1 MWGDFQAYE
10 GAYNFKYGGLINKK
24 FDVKKGGSIS
34 WEGDPMRA
42 ILNLEAVYKTDAN
55 PSALVDNDTY
65 RRKIPVEVV
74 IGITGNLSNPEPD
87 FNINFPNISSVLRS
101 EIQTALEDKD
111 LRQKQALVLLATGG
125 FLSIKDGVDQVSI
138 TNNLYEKFSDVFGD
152 IFSDNNDKIKVGVDI
167 ISADRREGI
176 ATDGRVGVSVNY
188 TINER
193 IIFNG
198 KAGIPVG
205 GINQSAI
212 VGNAEIEYRVNEDGT
227 LNLRF
232 FNKENDINYFVGQGI
247 GYTQGAGISYE
258 VDFDTFQELL
268 NKIFKN
274 QNIEREKKSSDQ
286 IPDSDY
292 LPEFINF
299 SENNKKKKET
309 LTETKSSVPEED

>member
-1 MWGDFQAYE
+1 
-10 GAYNFKYGGLINKK
+10 
-24 FDVKKGGSIS
+24 
-34 WEGDPMRA
+34 MRA

-65 RRKIPVEVV
+65 KRKIPVEVV

-101 EIQTALEDKD
+101 EIQTALGDKD

>member
-1 MWGDFQAYE
+1 
-10 GAYNFKYGGLINKK
+10 
-24 FDVKKGGSIS
+24 
-34 WEGDPMRA
+34 MRA

-65 RRKIPVEVV
+65 KRKIPVEVV
-74 IGITGNLSNPEPD
+74 IGLTGNLSNPEPD

-125 FLSIKDGVDQVSI
+125 FLSVKDGVDQVSL

-152 IFSDNNDKIKVGVDI
+152 IFSDSNDKIKVGVDI
-167 ISADRREGI
+167 VSADKRVGI
-176 ATDGRVGVSVNY
+176 ETDGRVGVSINY
-188 TINER
+188 KINER
-193 IIFNG
+193 ITFNG

-247 GYTQGAGISYE
+247 GYTQGVGISYE

-268 NKIFKN
+268 HKIFKN
-274 QNIEREKKSSDQ
+274 QKIEKEKQSEKEV
-286 IPDSDY
+286 PDSGV
-292 LPEFINF
+292 LPDFINF
-299 SENNKKKKET
+299 TDSSKKKKET
-309 LTETKSSVPEED
+309 TDQKKETAPQED

>member
-1 MWGDFQAYE
+1 
-10 GAYNFKYGGLINKK
+10 
-24 FDVKKGGSIS
+24 
-34 WEGDPMRA
+34 
-42 ILNLEAVYKTDAN
+42 
-55 PSALVDNDTY
+55 
-65 RRKIPVEVV
+65 
-74 IGITGNLSNPEPD
+74 
-87 FNINFPNISSVLRS
+87 
-101 EIQTALEDKD
+101 
-111 LRQKQALVLLATGG
+111 
-125 FLSIKDGVDQVSI
+125 
-138 TNNLYEKFSDVFGD
+138 VFGD